1 MNKSFILF
9 IFIAN
14 LNKHY
19 KYICQ
24 KLKFLFL
31 MINNRHNLL
40 QIFREIVH
48 KKCYIMK
55 LVMHKN

>member
-24 KLKFLFL
+24 KLKIL
-31 MINNRHNLL
+31 ISND
-40 QIFREIVH
+40 
-48 KKCYIMK
+48 K
-55 LVMHKN
+55 

>member
-1 MNKSFILF
+1 MNKSFIWF

-24 KLKFLFL
+24 KLKIL
-31 MINNRHNLL
+31 ISND
-40 QIFREIVH
+40 
-48 KKCYIMK
+48 K
-55 LVMHKN
+55 